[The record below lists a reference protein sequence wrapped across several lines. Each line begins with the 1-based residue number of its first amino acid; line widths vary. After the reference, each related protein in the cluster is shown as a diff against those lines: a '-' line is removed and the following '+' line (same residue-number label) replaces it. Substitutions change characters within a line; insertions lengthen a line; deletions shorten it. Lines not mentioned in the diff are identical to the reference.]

1 MIKNHD
7 WKLYNA
13 FSSSINQVSL
23 NVVFKLVLS
32 SSSPTNLKIMSNHA
46 KWSKKGNFE
55 KKTVYIAKSSLL
67 EGKTLKILFFSQLS
81 ELA

>member
-1 MIKNHD
+1 
-7 WKLYNA
+7 
-13 FSSSINQVSL
+13 
-23 NVVFKLVLS
+23 
-32 SSSPTNLKIMSNHA
+32 MSNHA